1 MKNRFGSYDL
11 EVIYAGK
18 GKEIRID
25 LREIYIYICRQLQN
39 FYQNID
45 EGMKSSLGIS
55 ILFLKY
61 NFVQDRGKYCIK
73 HKKNDKNLIPL
84 YSRRFSIEK

>member
-25 LREIYIYICRQLQN
+25 LRYIYIY
-39 FYQNID
+39 
-45 EGMKSSLGIS
+45 M
-55 ILFLKY
+55 
-61 NFVQDRGKYCIK
+61 
-73 HKKNDKNLIPL
+73 
-84 YSRRFSIEK
+84 

>member
-25 LREIYIYICRQLQN
+25 LRDVYIYVDNCKIFIRI
-39 FYQNID
+39 Y
-45 EGMKSSLGIS
+45 
-55 ILFLKY
+55 
-61 NFVQDRGKYCIK
+61 R
-73 HKKNDKNLIPL
+73 
-84 YSRRFSIEK
+84 